1 MWKDY
6 SASFI
11 KQNRASSISIMVAAF
26 ISALFLSL
34 LCSLFFNFWNYDVEQ
49 IVLEEGGWQGRI
61 TGEIDEDD
69 LTIIQNF
76 ANVENAAVNE
86 ELSEEPEIVVDVYFQ
101 NTRTIYRDMP
111 LIKKKLGLDAN
122 AASYHELLL
131 SRYLIHDPQDAEPPL
146 LMAFYL
152 MILMIMSLALIL
164 IIHNSFAVTMN
175 ARIHQFG
182 IFSSIGATPGQIRTC
197 LMQEA
202 AALCAVPILV
212 GSIIGIALS
221 FGVIQ
226 AINLLA
232 ADVVGRH
239 EAVFKYH
246 PLIFVITILV
256 SVLTVFI
263 SAWLP
268 AKKLSGL
275 TPLEA
280 IRNTGELRL
289 KKKKHSRILSLLFG
303 VEGELAGNAL
313 KAQKKALRTST
324 LSLTLSFLGFTVML
338 CFFTLS
344 GISTNHT
351 YFERYQDAWDVMVTV
366 KDTGIENIE
375 QAEEINELQGV
386 KSSIVYQ
393 KAEAVC
399 FIPETYISEEVN
411 TLGGLGAV
419 AGSSVTVGEGSYLVK
434 APIVIMDDAGFKAY
448 CEQIGITSEGAGSV
462 VLNRIWDSVNSN
474 FRYKEYV
481 PFIKEEQST
490 IVLQNAGQG
499 ENSVELPVL
508 GFTQESPVLREEYA
522 NYTLVQFIPLSMWKK
537 IAGQI
542 GNPEAD
548 TYIRVLAEDGITLT
562 ELNALEKDIVQVIG
576 REFTVESENR
586 IQEKV
591 SDENMQKGAML
602 ILGAFCALLAV
613 IGIANVFS
621 NTLGFLRQR
630 KREFAQYMSVGMTP
644 ESMRKMF
651 CIEALVIAGRPL
663 LITLPLTVLS
673 VGFMITAS
681 YLNPMEFLVK
691 VPIVPIVI
699 FILAIF
705 GFVALAYYIGGKRM
719 MNCSMVDALRNDSIG

>member
-61 TGEIDEDD
+61 TGKIDEDD
-69 LTIIQNF
+69 LAMIQNF
-76 ANVENAAVNE
+76 ANVESASVNE

-111 LIKKKLGLDAN
+111 LITKKLGLDAN

-221 FGVIQ
+221 FGMIQ

-719 MNCSMVDALRNDSIG
+719 MNCSMVDALRNDSVG

>member
-11 KQNRASSISIMVAAF
+11 KQNRAASISIMVAAF

-69 LTIIQNF
+69 LTMIQNF

-111 LIKKKLGLDAN
+111 LITEKLGLDAD

-152 MILMIMSLALIL
+152 VILIIMSLALVL

-719 MNCSMVDALRNDSIG
+719 MNCSMVDALRNDSVG